1 MPTGRKPQLTLIV
14 EQTPHR
20 SNRELK
26 ARMEGEPKG
35 CEANFRAPRE
45 LSAEAKKEWRRI
57 IRLYK
62 QLEVP
67 ILNDLDLSILSAYC
81 ESAAIY
87 RRAQADYQSPPWNG
101 KLVGKLPGSDALTE
115 NPYIKIMTREGQNMA
130 KYAEQL
136 CLSPVGRARM
146 GLAKSKAGDSSDPMD
161 EVLQRRMRRDV
172 Q

>member
-1 MPTGRKPQLTLIV
+1 MPTGRKPHLSVI
-14 EQTPHR
+14 EGRRPHR
-20 SNRELK
+20 SNMEREE
-26 ARMEGEPKG
+26 RRENEPKG
-35 CEANFRAPRE
+35 CESKFRAPPE
-45 LSAEAKKEWRRI
+45 LSAEARKEWKRL
-57 IRLYK
+57 IRLYR
-62 QLEVP
+62 QLDQP

-161 EVLQRRMRRDV
+161 EILQRRMRRDV